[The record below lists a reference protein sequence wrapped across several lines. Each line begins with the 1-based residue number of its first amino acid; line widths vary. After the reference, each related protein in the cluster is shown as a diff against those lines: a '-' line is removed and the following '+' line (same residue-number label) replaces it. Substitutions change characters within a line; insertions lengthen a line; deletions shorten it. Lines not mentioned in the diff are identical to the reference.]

1 MVSRADAL
9 SNLPCPG
16 KVESALRGNAAD
28 LGNQADQVIAAIA
41 STLVVSPLEVC
52 CMICSLL
59 SPDENVSLASIAV
72 MRVCRTC
79 GKLSGEFFKNG
90 SSVRQQC
97 KCEKTDEDRWLGFDF
112 NEIVTLCYGCGLAV
126 LPSGSR
132 YSLWFCEPCKQTVC
146 ALNDACN
153 AYVIPTGRHSF
164 MGSRWQRDLSLG
176 SHQPDVQLFVSSLNE
191 MFNHIDLVH
200 EHMLET
206 VRANCDLA
214 KLEDKCPEICAY
226 LSLLQREVLLRP
238 RRVHELLERFRVP
251 ETIVSRIASDMS
263 N

>member
-1 MVSRADAL
+1 MMSRADAL

-132 YSLWFCEPCKQTVC
+132 YSLWFCEPCKQTVF

-164 MGSRWQRDLSLG
+164 MGSRWQR
-176 SHQPDVQLFVSSLNE
+176 
-191 MFNHIDLVH
+191 
-200 EHMLET
+200 
-206 VRANCDLA
+206 DLA